1 MVDLT
6 SHLDNLNLQLQG
18 KLRLIHEMWS
28 YVHAFETALRLCE
41 IQLRNANYAHF
52 AELQENKPMSTALF
66 VSVIRHLR
74 TEFSSR
80 FSDIRSR
87 ENHIR
92 LFSTPFDT

>member
-1 MVDLT
+1 MTL
-6 SHLDNLNLQLQG
+6 HLDNLNLQLQE

-28 YVHAFETALRLCE
+28 YVRAFETTLQLCE
-41 IQLRNANYAHF
+41 IQLRNANYPLF
-52 AELQENKPMSTALF
+52 ATLQENKPMSITLF

-87 ENHIR
+87 DNHIR

>member
-18 KLRLIHEMWS
+18 KLPLIHEMWS
-28 YVHAFETALRLCE
+28 YVRAFETTLRLCE

-52 AELQENKPMSTALF
+52 ATLQENKPMGISLF
-66 VSVIRHLR
+66 VSMIRHLR

-80 FSDIRSR
+80 FSDIRSC